1 MNDFRKALYERY
13 VSTLK
18 RGQLTRDRNRVSQFF
33 RNYRHR
39 FLHLLSDT
47 GREEPLLELGCGP
60 GYLLEFLRDQG
71 FTNARG
77 IDISAEQIKLAA
89 AEGLNAEVADVFS
102 FLRRKR
108 NAYQVMFAID
118 FLEHFTKHE
127 LLELFPLIQRALRK
141 GGLLIVQTP
150 NGQGLFPGQVI
161 YGDLTH
167 STILAEDSLRQL
179 LLLHGFDGIQFRETH
194 PLPESFGGRVNLVL
208 WKIIRAAVRIVRQI
222 EANNASKIWTE
233 NMIAW
238 ARKR

>member
-1 MNDFRKALYERY
+1 MNDFRRTLYRQY

-18 RGQLTRDRNRVSQFF
+18 RGQLSRDPDRVARFF
-33 RNYRHR
+33 GTYRHR
-39 FLHLLSDT
+39 FLPLLGEA
-47 GREEPLLELGCGP
+47 GRGEPILELGCGP

-77 IDISAEQIKLAA
+77 IDISAEQIKLAT
-89 AEGLNAEVADVFS
+89 AEGLKAEVADVFD

-108 NAYQVMFAID
+108 NAYQVIFAID
-118 FLEHFTKHE
+118 FLEHFTKQE
-127 LLELFPLIQRALRK
+127 LLRLFPLIHRALRK
-141 GGLLIVQTP
+141 GGLLIIQTP

-161 YGDLTH
+161 HGDLTH
-167 STILAEDSLRQL
+167 CTILAEDSLRQL
-179 LLLHGFDGIQFRETH
+179 LLLHGFGDIQFRETR
-194 PLPESFGGRVNLVL
+194 PLPESFGGRLNLVL

-238 ARKR
+238 GKKT